1 MTFSQFSANYRRRL
15 VRAGHK
21 PIRAVE
27 DAAGN
32 CRICGEA
39 GRCPGW
45 HYPGEPGTVSLPLDT
60 PLFDSNSVKG
70 A

>member
-1 MTFSQFSANYRRRL
+1 MTFAQFSANYRRRL

-21 PIRAVE
+21 PIRATY

-32 CRICGEA
+32 CRICGEC

-45 HYPGEPGTVSLPLDT
+45 HYPGEPGTKALALDLPL
-60 PLFDSNSVKG
+60 FVK
-70 A
+70 